1 MMVIH
6 QIESNKIDKGLW
18 IELNEERSE
27 QINGGRIGGVNINT
41 NLNIAVQTNVATVIG
56 DNAFISQ
63 YNSFWKK

>member
-6 QIESNKIDKGLW
+6 QVESNNINKGLW
-18 IELNEERSE
+18 IELNEEQTE
-27 QINGGRIGGVNINT
+27 QINGGRISGVNINT
-41 NLNIAVQTNVATVIG
+41 NIAVQTNVATVIG